1 MTDRPLLFLDI
12 DGVLNPVLPAEGF
25 TAYTILDFTVLLSAT
40 HADWLRE
47 LSERYELVWATTW
60 EHEANRHIAPLLALP
75 PLPVVEFS
83 GYQEQPGDPKLPIL
97 ELLTGRKW
105 APILRHAAGR
115 PFAWVDDVMPERLV
129 RRSRWRRDQLLVPV
143 EPGRGLRRHH
153 VDRLLER
160 PPARRRLPLP
170 PRRSASAARTS
181 GSDAPSG
188 LRVEAPGTTVRDA
201 AGAPEPRRPA

>member
-25 TAYTILDFTVLLSAT
+25 TGYDILDFTVLLSAT

-47 LSERYELVWATTW
+47 LSERYDLVWATTW
-60 EHEANRHIAPLLALP
+60 EHEANRHIAPLLELP
-75 PLPVVEFS
+75 VLPVVEFS
-83 GYQEQPGDPKLPIL
+83 GYRDQPGDPKLPAL

-105 APILRHAAGR
+105 APILRFAAGR
-115 PFAWVDDVMPERLV
+115 PFAWVDDVMPDRLV
-129 RRSRWRRDQLLVPV
+129 RRSRWRRDRLLLPV
-143 EPGRGLRRHH
+143 EPGRGLRREH

-160 PPARRRLPLP
+160 PPARRRLS
-170 PRRSASAARTS
+170 PRRRPAVAGTS
-181 GSDAPSG
+181 GSDTPSG
-188 LRVEAPGTTVRDA
+188 LRVEAPGATVRDA